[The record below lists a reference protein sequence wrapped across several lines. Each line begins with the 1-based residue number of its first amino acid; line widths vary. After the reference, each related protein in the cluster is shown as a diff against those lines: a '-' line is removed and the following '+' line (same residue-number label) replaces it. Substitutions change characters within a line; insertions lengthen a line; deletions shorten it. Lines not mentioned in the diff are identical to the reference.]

1 MYREP
6 YNKLANAKV
15 QEDIEKL
22 NEKIEEERNKP
33 DADAHKI
40 MRMQEQKLIQGLFS
54 NELGSAYSKFR
65 SPW

>member
-54 NELGSAYSKFR
+54 NELGSSYSKFR

>member
-22 NEKIEEERNKP
+22 NENIEEERNKP
-33 DADAHKI
+33 DADMHKI
-40 MRMQEQKLIQGLFS
+40 MRMQEQKLIQGLS
-54 NELGSAYSKFR
+54 PQHTSAAFKKQLR
-65 SPW
+65 

>member
-15 QEDIEKL
+15 QEDIKKL
-22 NEKIEEERNKP
+22 EEEIAKERENP
-33 DADAHKI
+33 EADKHKI
-40 MRMQEQKLIQGLFS
+40 MRLEEQKLIQGMFS
-54 NELGSAYSKFR
+54 NELGSSYSKFR